1 MKNFKLLTL
10 LFLFSIKSW
19 SYCEAFPKNNIWNT
33 KITNAPLHK
42 NSKLWLDSLGL
53 KKIHPDFGSPTFYR
67 PFIGIPINYT
77 NQFTQ
82 KYSVQFT
89 YKEESDKQAYPI
101 PFNVK
106 IEGGSLSTGD
116 RHIISIDTDT
126 CLLYELFNAHRSKN
140 GQWTAGSGAIFDLK
154 SNDLRPLGWT
164 SADAAGL
171 PIYPGLVKYHE
182 LASGTI
188 NHALRFTIPKTSKN
202 FIWPARHFA
211 SKKNDQSLPPMGMR
225 LRLKSSF
232 NINVLS
238 PQAKVIAK
246 TLQEYGMILA
256 DNGGALFITGEPNE
270 NWDNDGLRDLKQ
282 LNTHDFEVVDV
293 FQWQKSQNSAEASLI
308 KSKILE
314 KLRVKH
320 N

>member
-1 MKNFKLLTL
+1 
-10 LFLFSIKSW
+10 
-19 SYCEAFPKNNIWNT
+19 
-33 KITNAPLHK
+33 
-42 NSKLWLDSLGL
+42 
-53 KKIHPDFGSPTFYR
+53 
-67 PFIGIPINYT
+67 
-77 NQFTQ
+77 
-82 KYSVQFT
+82 
-89 YKEESDKQAYPI
+89 
-101 PFNVK
+101 
-106 IEGGSLSTGD
+106 
-116 RHIISIDTDT
+116 
-126 CLLYELFNAHRSKN
+126 
-140 GQWTAGSGAIFDLK
+140 
-154 SNDLRPLGWT
+154 
-164 SADAAGL
+164 
-171 PIYPGLVKYHE
+171 
-182 LASGTI
+182 
-188 NHALRFTIPKTSKN
+188 
-202 FIWPARHFA
+202 
-211 SKKNDQSLPPMGMR
+211 MR